1 MGIYKDL
8 GVKKV
13 INCISTSSMLG
24 SSVNF
29 SPRWPEVIDATNEA
43 SRHFVCIN
51 QLQEKAGNIITK
63 ITGAESAIVTAGC
76 AAGLTLATAACMT
89 KGTDLE
95 KYRPSTEPSAE
106 YPPYPYSTW
115 SPKAVKLLDQ
125 LPNTEGLKNEVIQQ
139 RCTLYH
145 YTRVVRA
152 TGASVILVGKSNQCA
167 PKEIEEKISEKTA
180 AILFVGL
187 YRHRGVP
194 LEDVIKIA
202 KRYSVPVI
210 VDAAYT
216 LPPKENLRRW
226 ISMGADLVCYSGGK
240 SIGGPSDTG
249 WLCGREDLVKLAWLQ
264 MAPQHGIGRGCKVDR
279 TQIVALVK
287 CLQIYVEQ
295 DEHAILKAN
304 EAKAKYMEN
313 ELKKLTNV
321 MKVKRFLPIEGPLQG
336 WPVICLT
343 LNEETLGIKTSE
355 VINELYK
362 GEPSIWTYY
371 DHPLYCP
378 GGITMNTENL
388 AYGEEKIV
396 VERLRKI
403 LMK

>member
-1 MGIYKDL
+1 MGIYEDL

-13 INCISTSSMLG
+13 INCISTASSLG

-29 SPRWPEVIDATNEA
+29 SPRWPEVIDAIKEA

-51 QLQEKAGNIITK
+51 QLHEKAGNIIAK
-63 ITGAESAIVTAGC
+63 ITSAEAAIVTSGC
-76 AAGLTLATAACMT
+76 AAAIMVATAACMT
-89 KGTDLE
+89 KGTELE
-95 KYRPSTEPSAE
+95 KYRTSTEPSTE
-106 YPPYPYSTW
+106 YPPYPYSAW
-115 SPKAVKLLDQ
+115 SPEAVNLLDQ
-125 LPNTEGLKNEVIQQ
+125 LPNTEGLKNEIIQQ
-139 RCTLYH
+139 RHSRYN

-152 TGASVILVGKSNQCA
+152 TGARVILVGTSDQCT

-187 YRHRGVP
+187 YRHKGVP
-194 LEDVIKIA
+194 LEEVIKIA
-202 KRYSVPVI
+202 KRYNVPVI

-216 LPPKENLRRW
+216 LPPKENLKRW

-264 MAPQHGIGRGCKVDR
+264 TPPQHGIGRGCKIDR

-287 CLQIYVEQ
+287 CLQIYVER
-295 DEHAILKAN
+295 DDNAIFAAC
-304 EAKAKYMEN
+304 EAKAKYIEN
-313 ELKKLTNV
+313 EMRKLANIT
-321 MKVKRFLPIEGPLQG
+321 KVRRYVPREGVLQG
-336 WPVICLT
+336 WPVLSLT

-355 VINELYK
+355 VVNILYK
-362 GEPSIWTYY
+362 EEPAIWTYY
-371 DHPLYCP
+371 NHPTYCP

-388 AYGEEKIV
+388 ADGEEKLV
-396 VERLRKI
+396 VKRLRKI
-403 LMK
+403 LTK